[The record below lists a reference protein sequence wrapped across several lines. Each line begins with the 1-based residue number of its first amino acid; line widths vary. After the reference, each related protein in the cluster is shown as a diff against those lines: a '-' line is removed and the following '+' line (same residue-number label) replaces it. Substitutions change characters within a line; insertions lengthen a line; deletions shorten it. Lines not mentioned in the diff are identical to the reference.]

1 MQSNARAGRPIGAP
15 LDGVSFASALQYW
28 EGSMS
33 GVPVALRIEKAL
45 HLNKRIG
52 ELVKQVLTIE
62 LAARQL

>member
-1 MQSNARAGRPIGAP
+1 
-15 LDGVSFASALQYW
+15 
-28 EGSMS
+28 MS